1 MLAVIVHSSSTTVM
15 VGVSSRRPQ
24 RIKWLIERIEPPT
37 SQRTQGLKLGGE
49 APPQD
54 VTAGFD
60 RSHTS
65 LLGGL
70 VLPDLFDGL
79 VVIVRL
85 GLEGGDGAILRA
97 PEKSHER
104 LQPVHCGARRNSPE
118 SRSSRPCCMSR
129 AR

>member
-1 MLAVIVHSSSTTVM
+1 M
-15 VGVSSRRPQ
+15 
-24 RIKWLIERIEPPT
+24 ERIEPPT
-37 SQRTQGLKLGGE
+37 SQRIQGLKLGGE
-49 APPQD
+49 APPQNIAAGLD
-54 VTAGFD
+54 RAQTAL
-60 RSHTS
+60 
-65 LLGGL
+65 LLGL
-70 VLPDLFDGL
+70 MPAERCDGL

-129 AR
+129 ARSKRAC